1 MPTIEKRNG
10 AYRITV
16 SAGYDMQGKQIKKR
30 MTWKPLPTMTE
41 KQIQKELERQAV
53 LFEEQVIS
61 GKVLDGNIK
70 FEDFAEKWF
79 TDYAEIH
86 LRNLTLQRYR
96 QLAKRT
102 YQAIGHIKINR
113 LQPHNLIDFYKSLGQ
128 ESADIDCSRTLKIDL
143 KALLSV
149 RGITYKQLAES
160 AGLGIRTVK
169 AAASGQ
175 SISDRTADA
184 LCRALRIPKTE
195 LFVATG
201 NAEHK
206 LSPKTIK
213 HYHAFIS
220 SIMERAVKWGI
231 IDSNPC
237 HKVDSP
243 KVTKKEIECL
253 TTEQAIIFLEKL
265 SAEPL
270 EYQAIFNILLFTGIR
285 RGELMG
291 LEWSDIDFKN
301 QTISIKRTSQYTAQK
316 GIYTDTTK
324 TEQSKRTV
332 SAPDTLINLLARYK
346 WEQSQNRAALGDKW
360 IYTDRLFT
368 KWNGEPMHPNTPYTY
383 LQKLLKKYN
392 LPKVSLHSFRH
403 TNATIMINSGTDI
416 RTVSGR
422 LGHSQTST
430 TLNIYAHLIQKADRA
445 AADVV
450 SDALLKKPPISKEA

>member
-1 MPTIEKRNG
+1 MPTIEKRND

-16 SAGYDMQGKQIKKR
+16 SAGYDAQGKQIKKR

-102 YQAIGHIKINR
+102 YQAIGNIKINR

-143 KALLSV
+143 KPLLTV
-149 RGITYKQLAES
+149 RDITYSQLAES

-175 SISDRTADA
+175 SVSDKTADCI
-184 LCRALRIPKTE
+184 CRALQVPKGE
-195 LFVATG
+195 LFKVTETE
-201 NAEHK
+201 EHK

-237 HKVDSP
+237 HKVDAP

-253 TTEQAIIFLEKL
+253 TTDQAR
-265 SAEPL
+265 
-270 EYQAIFNILLFTGIR
+270 LL
-285 RGELMG
+285 
-291 LEWSDIDFKN
+291 
-301 QTISIKRTSQYTAQK
+301 
-316 GIYTDTTK
+316 
-324 TEQSKRTV
+324 
-332 SAPDTLINLLARYK
+332 
-346 WEQSQNRAALGDKW
+346 
-360 IYTDRLFT
+360 
-368 KWNGEPMHPNTPYTY
+368 
-383 LQKLLKKYN
+383 
-392 LPKVSLHSFRH
+392 
-403 TNATIMINSGTDI
+403 
-416 RTVSGR
+416 
-422 LGHSQTST
+422 
-430 TLNIYAHLIQKADRA
+430 
-445 AADVV
+445 
-450 SDALLKKPPISKEA
+450 